1 MGETVSLAST
11 LSGIERLVVGF
22 CRFFALSLLSW
33 IVSLSPS
40 RRLSI
45 SPSLCFPFM
54 LHDAGCIP
62 RSSSPRMDSPTTE
75 AVRSDHYQE
84 NELLINFETQSIANH
99 NITTPAALS
108 SQHHSTLPRHSLL
121 GLVLPMQQD
130 LLPRPPLFQT
140 LHQFPHRLLNLS
152 ITALQYNYFR
162 FWFFQFPT
170 RDHRG

>member
-62 RSSSPRMDSPTTE
+62 RSSSPRTDSPTTE
-75 AVRSDHYQE
+75 AVRSNHYRE
-84 NELLINFETQSIANH
+84 NELFRELQNSIDCELQYYNTRRTQLATSPHSPSSLPTWSRLANATRSSSPSSPLPNSSSI
-99 NITTPAALS
+99 PSPSLQPLYRFPPVRLLS
-108 SQHHSTLPRHSLL
+108 F
-121 GLVLPMQQD
+121 LVLSVSRS
-130 LLPRPPLFQT
+130 RP
-140 LHQFPHRLLNLS
+140 
-152 ITALQYNYFR
+152 
-162 FWFFQFPT
+162 
-170 RDHRG
+170 